1 MMDFFTLITNLRSR
15 EKIVAPPPKLTEETI
30 SFKPYNYIL
39 RLITSPSRVIDESVQ
54 KMKVEA
60 VDSGV
65 LELMLEQVTELQ
77 DDLEVILRELIP

>member
-1 MMDFFTLITNLRSR
+1 
-15 EKIVAPPPKLTEETI
+15 
-30 SFKPYNYIL
+30 
-39 RLITSPSRVIDESVQ
+39 
-54 KMKVEA
+54 MKVEA